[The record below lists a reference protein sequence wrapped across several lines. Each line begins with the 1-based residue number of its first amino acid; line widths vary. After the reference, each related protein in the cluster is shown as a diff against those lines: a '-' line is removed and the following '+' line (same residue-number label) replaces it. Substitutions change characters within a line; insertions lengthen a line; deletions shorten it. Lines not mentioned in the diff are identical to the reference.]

1 MISTNRLLLI
11 CLVCTV
17 FLFTACDKTDFDEF
31 TYQSN
36 RKVNQEL
43 VQMPAPARY
52 IVVLKE
58 DNFTDLNSDSKLTLE
73 GRKEIVREFS
83 NNLLAEKAI
92 SNKDIPQVYGKVFQ
106 GFATAMTAEEA
117 AALQNDNRVLMV
129 EKDQI
134 MSISPVKS
142 ETNVTPTKAQQTPYG
157 ITRVNGGIGGSTKT
171 AWVIDTGVDLNH
183 PDLNVDTE
191 RSKSF
196 ISLTPLGLF
205 TLNSP
210 DDQQGH
216 GSHVAG
222 TIAAIDNNEG
232 VIGVAAGATVV
243 AVRVLNAIGNGYNSD
258 VIAGVDYVG
267 ANAVVGDVANMS
279 LGGGVS
285 AALDV
290 AVQNASADGVYFVL
304 AAGNDSED
312 ANNSSPARVNGQYI
326 VTVSASDIND
336 DFASFSNFGNPPVDV
351 CAPGVSV
358 YSTSSSGGYAT
369 LSGTSMAAP
378 HVAGILM
385 LGAIST
391 DGTVNN
397 DPDGNADP
405 IAVH

>member
-1 MISTNRLLLI
+1 MNFINRFLLA

-17 FLFTACDKTDFDEF
+17 VLFTSCEKADFAEF
-31 TYQSN
+31 THHSDSE
-36 RKVNQEL
+36 VNQEL
-43 VQMPAPARY
+43 IQMPESDRY
-52 IVVLKE
+52 IVILKE
-58 DNFTDLNSDSKLTLE
+58 DNFTALNSDSKLTLE

-83 NNLLAEKAI
+83 HNLLSEKAI
-92 SNKDIPQVYGKVFQ
+92 ATKELPQVYGKVFQ
-106 GFATAMTAEEA
+106 GFAASMTVEEA
-117 AALQNDNRVLMV
+117 NSLQNDARVLMV

-134 MSISPVKS
+134 MSISPIKA

-157 ITRVNGGIGGSTKT
+157 ITRVNGGISGSTKT
-171 AWVIDTGVDLNH
+171 AWVIDTGVDLDH
-183 PDLNVDTE
+183 ADLNVDTD

-267 ANAVVGDVANMS
+267 ANAVAGDVANMS

-285 AALDV
+285 STLDV
-290 AVQNASADGVYFVL
+290 AVQNASSGGVYFVL
-304 AAGNDSED
+304 AAGNDSQH
-312 ANNSSPARVNGQYI
+312 ANNSSPARANGQYI

-336 DFASFSNFGNPPVDV
+336 NFASFSNFGNPPVDV